1 MFPLVDT
8 MVLDSGLLH
17 MKKGNFTHNGYITET
32 IAKGGRKLK
41 KRRKGKLQQSYLLA
55 SSTHRSS
62 PKPADIQ
69 LTARNYEGVDIT
81 YNMSWRKLQ
90 EVKEATRKVV
100 EEAFELA
107 IPFLEEWKENNEN
120 SMVEWLV
127 DDQKQIQHVFV
138 FPAYTDKVL
147 SYMCP
152 VISIDVAHLKLAYR
166 GIIFIYSGL
175 TGNDKA
181 YVLAFGISGGNEDD
195 QTWNTFNK
203 LFAMVC
209 LSVSLVENGH
219 SYSKFV
225 FVSDRDKGLDKSLA
239 EIFPS
244 NHAMNSVHHI
254 KQNVKSR
261 FGAKAAEMVFPIA
274 HAFSMIKKKLYWSS

>member
-100 EEAFELA
+100 EEAFELV
-107 IPFLEEWKENNEN
+107 IHFWRNGRKI
-120 SMVEWLV
+120 MRIQWL
-127 DDQKQIQHVFV
+127 
-138 FPAYTDKVL
+138 
-147 SYMCP
+147 
-152 VISIDVAHLKLAYR
+152 
-166 GIIFIYSGL
+166 SGL
-175 TGNDKA
+175 LMIRNKFNMFLYFQHIRIRYYHTC
-181 YVLAFGISGGNEDD
+181 VL
-195 QTWNTFNK
+195 
-203 LFAMVC
+203 
-209 LSVSLVENGH
+209 
-219 SYSKFV
+219 
-225 FVSDRDKGLDKSLA
+225 
-239 EIFPS
+239 
-244 NHAMNSVHHI
+244 
-254 KQNVKSR
+254 
-261 FGAKAAEMVFPIA
+261 
-274 HAFSMIKKKLYWSS
+274 